1 MWTGK
6 SSWPGLRQTNKHII
20 LAVGIFHIKSIVS
33 TFGIFFVVCW
43 KKERLKNEKYTCLL
57 KSVNL
62 VISWHAFVIRNLFH
76 FDCIH
81 KLGNYIQVFI
91 IEKKNFYSK
100 HNLLVSLKSY
110 VFSKGHRFSSFHPT
124 NSLLCFRGRSV
135 GYTLPFVFF
144 GGGVLHIFPQYII
157 KVNFWVRI
165 NLHPT
170 NNFFFGVEWSVQ
182 YISSEGDI
190 LLFKVTHHKS
200 SILG

>member
-124 NSLLCFRGRSV
+124 NSLLCF
-135 GYTLPFVFF
+135 
-144 GGGVLHIFPQYII
+144 GGGVLDILSSLCFWGRSVAYISSRYYYII
-157 KVNFWVRI
+157 K
-165 NLHPT
+165 
-170 NNFFFGVEWSVQ
+170 
-182 YISSEGDI
+182 
-190 LLFKVTHHKS
+190 
-200 SILG
+200 